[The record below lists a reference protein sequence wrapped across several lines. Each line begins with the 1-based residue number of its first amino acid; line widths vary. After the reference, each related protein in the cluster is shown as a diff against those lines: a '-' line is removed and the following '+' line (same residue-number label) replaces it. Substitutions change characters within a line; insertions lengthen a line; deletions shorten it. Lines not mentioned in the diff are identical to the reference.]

1 MSSWS
6 SVSMR
11 LKPGRELRWLQVSK
25 RRLQDPTSTE
35 TIATFLSKYHPI
47 LQLLLAHFSGV
58 CGGTVT
64 NSPDE
69 RKQISKRSR
78 NCFICQKKFMSAR
91 TAIPQIDVD
100 ITLASAPRALPEVRR
115 LTAVTRRSPYP
126 TTCPEFSDHTTT
138 AICAFN
144 YCDAYQRWLYC
155 SKQPGLMSTARR
167 VPSPVRVVLDKG
179 SHVHTSPIALKK
191 SQLPVEPHT

>member
-1 MSSWS
+1 M
-6 SVSMR
+6 
-11 LKPGRELRWLQVSK
+11 EL
-25 RRLQDPTSTE
+25 
-35 TIATFLSKYHPI
+35 
-47 LQLLLAHFSGV
+47 
-58 CGGTVT
+58 T

-78 NCFICQKKFMSAR
+78 NCFICQKKFTSAR
-91 TAIPQIDVD
+91 IAIPQIDVD

-126 TTCPEFSDHTTT
+126 TTCPEFSDRTTT

-155 SKQPGLMSTARR
+155 SKQPGLISTARR
-167 VPSPVRVVLDKG
+167 VPSRVRVVLDKG
-179 SHVHTSPIALKK
+179 SQCSYITNCIEEVSAPSRTAYISGNAQI
-191 SQLPVEPHT
+191 EF

>member
-1 MSSWS
+1 MTACSLQYYSRNCHSSYGWS
-6 SVSMR
+6 A
-11 LKPGRELRWLQVSK
+11 PGWALEATWAWDWNQGESCDGYRCLSDEYKIL
-25 RRLQDPTSTE
+25 TSTE

-47 LQLLLAHFSGV
+47 MQLLLAHFSGV

-78 NCFICQKKFMSAR
+78 NCFICQKKFTSAR

-167 VPSPVRVVLDKG
+167 VPSPWRR
-179 SHVHTSPIALKK
+179 S
-191 SQLPVEPHT
+191 E